1 MQKTPAPALRSIGKI
16 GEDEQNMK
24 KISIGTSIA
33 LAAMTAAI
41 TVSVTYLY
49 AMDRF
54 NSKVADINERQSM
67 YAKLTE
73 IDQKVRKDAVG
84 NVDETAIK
92 DGICAGYV
100 AGLGDVNAKYI
111 SAEKYKVYLQGDAE
125 KSVGIGV
132 RTIQDE
138 DGNMEIVE
146 VLPGSSAEKN
156 GLKKG
161 DVILSI
167 DGKDVVRITYGEAVS
182 YLDGA
187 AGTEVSVQVLRMET
201 EKAQDGSEESI
212 SKKYDFT
219 LERAEYVNNSVDW
232 NVINGNVGYI
242 ALRSFS
248 ETTSEEMRD
257 ALNELQKQQVC
268 GLVLDLRNNNS
279 GTVERM
285 VESCQKLLPAGNVAQ
300 YVNNTGETVVEY
312 TAGSGRI
319 ALPLTVVVN
328 DSTYGAAE
336 VLAAAIRDGKGGT
349 LVGSETAGAASKQET
364 IQLSD
369 GSALILTVGYYV
381 DAQGNSLYETGVA
394 PDREIHLG
402 VLQERVLLRE
412 LLDPMEDPQVQ
423 SAVTALIE
431 EGAAV
436 QQVPG
441 SSSDDS
447 SES

>member
-84 NVDETAIK
+84 KVDETAIK

-187 AGTEVSVQVLRMET
+187 AGTEVSVQVLRTET

-219 LERAEYVNNSVDW
+219 L
-232 NVINGNVGYI
+232 
-242 ALRSFS
+242 
-248 ETTSEEMRD
+248 
-257 ALNELQKQQVC
+257 
-268 GLVLDLRNNNS
+268 
-279 GTVERM
+279 
-285 VESCQKLLPAGNVAQ
+285 
-300 YVNNTGETVVEY
+300 
-312 TAGSGRI
+312 
-319 ALPLTVVVN
+319 
-328 DSTYGAAE
+328 
-336 VLAAAIRDGKGGT
+336 
-349 LVGSETAGAASKQET
+349 
-364 IQLSD
+364 
-369 GSALILTVGYYV
+369 
-381 DAQGNSLYETGVA
+381 
-394 PDREIHLG
+394 
-402 VLQERVLLRE
+402 
-412 LLDPMEDPQVQ
+412 
-423 SAVTALIE
+423 
-431 EGAAV
+431 
-436 QQVPG
+436 
-441 SSSDDS
+441 
-447 SES
+447 